1 MSRFAVLGDPIAHSK
16 SPRMH
21 AAAYLALGMPH
32 AYEAIR
38 VSPAELSS
46 YVDQVR
52 RGELAGANVTIP
64 HKQHVLDF
72 VDDVDPMARLCG
84 AANTLVRADDGRV
97 VAHNTDV
104 EALARM
110 IRADHPT
117 AGGTAIVLGSG
128 GAARGAIVALALGAG
143 FTRVV
148 VRARSYAN
156 PSLRDDLPRDLGARL
171 AAAGARCAIEL
182 ASLVPDATVE
192 RVATSIVQTTS
203 AGMAGADA
211 GDVVASAVDW
221 GSLPPAASA
230 IEVVYAPPDTP
241 FVRAAEATGL
251 VVRRGAEML
260 VTQGAVAFELWLG
273 VAAPYDAMR
282 SALALVDERPRGI
295 LP

>member
-16 SPRMH
+16 SPTMH
-21 AAAYLALGMPH
+21 AAAYRALGMAH
-32 AYEAIR
+32 TYEAIR
-38 VSPAELSS
+38 ASSAELSG

-52 RGELAGANVTIP
+52 RGDLAGANVTIP
-64 HKQHVLDF
+64 HKQRVLDF

-148 VRARSYAN
+148 VRARAYAN
-156 PSLRDDLPRDLGARL
+156 PSLRDELSRDLGARL
-171 AAAGARCAIEL
+171 AAAGARCSIEL
-182 ASLVPDATVE
+182 APLVAEASVE
-192 RVATSIVQTTS
+192 RVASSVVQTTS

-211 GDVVASAVDW
+211 GDLVASAVEW
-221 GSLPPAASA
+221 RALAPEASA

-241 FVRAAEATGL
+241 FVRAAAAAGL

-282 SALALVDERPRGI
+282 SALALVDDRRRGI